1 MHLCEIE
8 ALAVGQDGSGPSP
21 VAEGQLPGAA
31 SNSQSRPRV
40 DLQTRPLR
48 VVKRVRAAPG
58 CCSVGTFK
66 AGIGY
71 RCGLVRCYCWLGL
84 TICTGMFC

>member
-31 SNSQSRPRV
+31 SNSQSRPGADDQRV
-40 DLQTRPLR
+40 AARRSGADWRP
-48 VVKRVRAAPG
+48 
-58 CCSVGTFK
+58 TFEF
-66 AGIGY
+66 
-71 RCGLVRCYCWLGL
+71 GLANDSSCLKIL
-84 TICTGMFC
+84 